1 LSRRFAPLAQ
11 SASPAMPALPALL
24 ASLALS
30 ALPALLVSLALSALP
45 AAAQT
50 PAGALLERQ
59 LRAAQELEKDGQA
72 DAARQAFQ
80 QVVDAAPDGP
90 QAPDALLGLAR
101 LAWPV
106 DDPARVGAGAV
117 DPRVLEAARA
127 PLETIRK
134 KFASSPAAPEALW
147 RLALL
152 RLEPSAPD
160 CDLEQALALVTTLPT
175 VYPNSPRAAE
185 ALALAARL
193 QLEAG
198 RPERARGQAFRLLA
212 EWPEHKSAAQA
223 FVVLGLAAARAGRT
237 EEALAMFGRARVVA
251 EGRDPAAAAAA
262 SSLAAALDRVAFS
275 ATRGARPLEIDR
287 AAQPVVFPGKAKA
300 LRALPDG
307 GLVAAIPSEGQIV
320 AAGGAAAGGGKPLP
334 DVLALTLDR
343 WGRLWAANEQ
353 LVAPPPGAGSLPLPE
368 RTEVVAIAAA
378 GPRGLWVA
386 DGRGRRVVRLEA
398 GKGIVATARL
408 PERAD
413 PLSLAGDGQGGV
425 WVLDGRSASLIDVAE
440 DGSARATIAL
450 GAAAKDPVS
459 VDRDELGD
467 LYVLDADAPA
477 LLIFDVKGKLAVRQ
491 PLPTEGDQGFSKPT
505 LIAVDRAGAVAV
517 FDARKKR
524 AVWMR

>member
-1 LSRRFAPLAQ
+1 MSRRFAPSAQ
-11 SASPAMPALPALL
+11 PASPAMPALPALL

-320 AAGGAAAGGGKPLP
+320 AAGGGKPLP